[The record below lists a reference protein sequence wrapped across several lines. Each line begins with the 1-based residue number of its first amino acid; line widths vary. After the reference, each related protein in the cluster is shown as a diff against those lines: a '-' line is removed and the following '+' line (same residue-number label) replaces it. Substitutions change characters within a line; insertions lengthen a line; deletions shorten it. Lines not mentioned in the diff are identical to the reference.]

1 MRYNAKNQS
10 NVPPTPQKCL
20 YKNEIKRNI
29 FCFEIKVLM
38 ITVNLSR
45 YPLFSKLPDPESY
58 ILAVLDQQHAIFTA
72 QNSSL
77 LSYAS
82 KEVIEN
88 IQTSCIER
96 MDPVLDTLQESAD
109 RLAEYNSRL
118 PCLEKSVYKGK
129 VGEKLLEDYLTSN
142 LSSNEYSIQVVSKEK
157 HSGDIIL
164 ASKRVEVMID
174 SKYYTHT
181 VPTKEYEKLQRD
193 MKSRNIRCGI
203 LVSYSSK
210 IAKFNTTDIS
220 IYNDED
226 GLLCCIILIG
236 FAETIP
242 QAILQ
247 GIYFMEVINAKI
259 LEKTSAVEC
268 VKDSRFGEIL
278 KSYNGVYGLL
288 RSFEAHRKTVTDSIG
303 LFERQ
308 LNEQIISMKVL
319 LESKIS

>member
-1 MRYNAKNQS
+1 
-10 NVPPTPQKCL
+10 
-20 YKNEIKRNI
+20 
-29 FCFEIKVLM
+29 M

-58 ILAVLDQQHAIFTA
+58 ILAVLDQQHAIFNA

-88 IQTSCIER
+88 IQASCIER
-96 MDPVLDTLQESAD
+96 MDPVLETLQEAAD
-109 RLAEYNSRL
+109 ELADYKSRL
-118 PCLEKSVYKGK
+118 PCLEKSVDKGK

-142 LSSNEYSIQVVSKEK
+142 LSANEYTIQVVNKEK

-164 ASKRVEVMID
+164 ASKTLEVMID
-174 SKYYTHT
+174 SKYYNHT

-193 MKSRNIRCGI
+193 MKSRNVRCGI

-220 IYNDED
+220 IYNDQD
-226 GLLCCIILIG
+226 GLLCCVLIIG
-236 FAETIP
+236 FAEKIP
-242 QAILQ
+242 QSILQ
-247 GIYFMEVINAKI
+247 AVYFIEVINAKI
-259 LEKTSAVEC
+259 LEKSIPIES
-268 VKDSRFGEIL
+268 VKDSRFGDIL

-288 RSFEAHRKTVTDSIG
+288 RSFEAHKKTVTDSIS
-303 LFERQ
+303 LLERQ
-308 LNEQIISMKVL
+308 MNEQIITMKAL
-319 LESKIS
+319 LESKI

>member
-1 MRYNAKNQS
+1 M
-10 NVPPTPQKCL
+10 
-20 YKNEIKRNI
+20 
-29 FCFEIKVLM
+29 M

-58 ILAVLDQQHAIFTA
+58 ILAVLDQQHAIFNA

-88 IQTSCIER
+88 IQASCIER
-96 MDPVLDTLQESAD
+96 MDPVLETLQEAAD
-109 RLAEYNSRL
+109 ELADYKSRL
-118 PCLEKSVYKGK
+118 PCLEKSVDKGK

-142 LSSNEYSIQVVSKEK
+142 LSANEYTIQVVNKEK

-164 ASKRVEVMID
+164 ASKTLEVMID
-174 SKYYTHT
+174 SKYYNHT

-193 MKSRNIRCGI
+193 MKSRNVRCGI

-220 IYNDED
+220 IYNDQD
-226 GLLCCIILIG
+226 GLLCCVLIIG
-236 FAETIP
+236 FAEKIP
-242 QAILQ
+242 QSILQ
-247 GIYFMEVINAKI
+247 AVYFIEVINAKI
-259 LEKTSAVEC
+259 LEKSIPIEC
-268 VKDSRFGEIL
+268 VKDSRFGDIL

-288 RSFEAHRKTVTDSIG
+288 RSFEAHKKTVTDSIG
-303 LFERQ
+303 LLERQ
-308 LNEQIISMKVL
+308 MNEQIITMKAL
-319 LESKIS
+319 LESKI

>member
-1 MRYNAKNQS
+1 
-10 NVPPTPQKCL
+10 
-20 YKNEIKRNI
+20 
-29 FCFEIKVLM
+29 M

-58 ILAVLDQQHAIFTA
+58 ILAVLDQQHAIFNA

-88 IQTSCIER
+88 IQASCIER
-96 MDPVLDTLQESAD
+96 MDPVLETLQEAAD
-109 RLAEYNSRL
+109 ELADYKSRL
-118 PCLEKSVYKGK
+118 PCLEKSVDKGK

-142 LSSNEYSIQVVSKEK
+142 LSANEYTIQVVNKEK

-164 ASKRVEVMID
+164 ASKTLEVMID
-174 SKYYTHT
+174 SKYYNHT

-193 MKSRNIRCGI
+193 MKSRNVRCGI

-220 IYNDED
+220 IYNDQD
-226 GLLCCIILIG
+226 GLLCCVLIIG
-236 FAETIP
+236 FAEKIP
-242 QAILQ
+242 QSILQ
-247 GIYFMEVINAKI
+247 AVYFIEVINAKI
-259 LEKTSAVEC
+259 LEKSIPIEC
-268 VKDSRFGEIL
+268 VKDSRFGDIL

-288 RSFEAHRKTVTDSIG
+288 RSFEAHKKTVTDSIG
-303 LFERQ
+303 LLERQ
-308 LNEQIISMKVL
+308 MNEQIITMKAL
-319 LESKIS
+319 LESKI

>member
-1 MRYNAKNQS
+1 
-10 NVPPTPQKCL
+10 
-20 YKNEIKRNI
+20 
-29 FCFEIKVLM
+29 M

-58 ILAVLDQQHAIFTA
+58 ILAVLDQQHAIFNA

-88 IQTSCIER
+88 IQASCIER
-96 MDPVLDTLQESAD
+96 MDPVLETLQEAAD
-109 RLAEYNSRL
+109 ELADYKSRL
-118 PCLEKSVYKGK
+118 PCLEKSVDKGK

-142 LSSNEYSIQVVSKEK
+142 LSANEYTIQVVNKEK

-164 ASKRVEVMID
+164 ASKTLEVMID
-174 SKYYTHT
+174 SKYYNHT

-193 MKSRNIRCGI
+193 MKSRNVRCGI

-220 IYNDED
+220 IYNDQD
-226 GLLCCIILIG
+226 GLLCCVLIIG
-236 FAETIP
+236 FAEKIP
-242 QAILQ
+242 QSILQ
-247 GIYFMEVINAKI
+247 AVYFIEVINAKI
-259 LEKTSAVEC
+259 LEKSIPIES
-268 VKDSRFGEIL
+268 VKDSRFGDIL

-288 RSFEAHRKTVTDSIG
+288 RSFEAHKKTVTDSIG
-303 LFERQ
+303 LLERQ
-308 LNEQIISMKVL
+308 MNEQIITMKAL
-319 LESKIS
+319 LESKI

>member
-1 MRYNAKNQS
+1 
-10 NVPPTPQKCL
+10 
-20 YKNEIKRNI
+20 
-29 FCFEIKVLM
+29 M
-38 ITVNLSR
+38 ITINLSR
-45 YPLFSKLPDPESY
+45 YPLFSRLPDPEGY
-58 ILAVLDQQHAIFTA
+58 IIAILDQHHAVFKA
-72 QNSSL
+72 QDTSL
-77 LSYAS
+77 ISYTNT
-82 KEVIEN
+82 EVFGIVEE
-88 IQTSCIER
+88 SCNKKLDCVLESMKDTCSR
-96 MDPVLDTLQESAD
+96 RLDPLIDNLHRSTTT
-109 RLAEYNSRL
+109 LAEYNSRL
-118 PCLEKSVYKGK
+118 PCLEKSVDKGK
-129 VGEKLLEDYLTSN
+129 VGEKLLEDYLTTN

-164 ASKRVEVMID
+164 ASKRLEVMID
-174 SKYYTHT
+174 SKYYNHT

-203 LVSYSSK
+203 LISYSSK

-247 GIYFMEVINAKI
+247 AIYFIEVINAKI
-259 LEKTSAVEC
+259 VEKTSAIEC

>member
-1 MRYNAKNQS
+1 
-10 NVPPTPQKCL
+10 
-20 YKNEIKRNI
+20 
-29 FCFEIKVLM
+29 M

-45 YPLFSKLPDPESY
+45 YPLFGKLPDPESY
-58 ILAVLDQQHAIFTA
+58 ILAVLDQQHAIFNA

-88 IQTSCIER
+88 IQASCIER
-96 MDPVLDTLQESAD
+96 MDPVLETLQEAAD
-109 RLAEYNSRL
+109 ELAEYKSRL
-118 PCLEKSVYKGK
+118 PCLEKSVDKGK

-142 LSSNEYSIQVVSKEK
+142 LSANEYTIQVVTKEK

-164 ASKRVEVMID
+164 ASKRLEVMID
-174 SKYYTHT
+174 SKYYNHT

-210 IAKFNTTDIS
+210 VAKFNTTDMS
-220 IYNDED
+220 IYNDSD
-226 GLLCCIILIG
+226 GISCCIIVIG
-236 FAETIP
+236 FAERAP
-242 QAILQ
+242 QSILQ
-247 GIYFMEVINAKI
+247 AVYFLEVINAKI
-259 LEKTSAVEC
+259 IEKTSAVEC

-278 KSYNGVYGLL
+278 KAYNGVYGLL
-288 RSFEAHRKTVTDSIG
+288 RSFETHKKSLNDSIV

-308 LNEQIISMKVL
+308 MNEQIISMKTL
-319 LESKIS
+319 LESKI

>member
-1 MRYNAKNQS
+1 
-10 NVPPTPQKCL
+10 
-20 YKNEIKRNI
+20 
-29 FCFEIKVLM
+29 M

-45 YPLFSKLPDPESY
+45 YPLFGKLPDPESY
-58 ILAVLDQQHAIFTA
+58 ILAVLDQQHAIFNA

-88 IQTSCIER
+88 IQASCIER
-96 MDPVLDTLQESAD
+96 MDPVLETLQEAAD
-109 RLAEYNSRL
+109 ELAEYKSRL
-118 PCLEKSVYKGK
+118 PCLEKSVDKGK

-142 LSSNEYSIQVVSKEK
+142 LSANEYTIQVVTKEK

-164 ASKRVEVMID
+164 ASKRLEVMID
-174 SKYYTHT
+174 SKYYNHT

-210 IAKFNTTDIS
+210 VAKFNTTDMS
-220 IYNDED
+220 IYNDSD
-226 GLLCCIILIG
+226 GISCCIIIIG
-236 FAETIP
+236 FAERAP
-242 QAILQ
+242 QSILQ
-247 GIYFMEVINAKI
+247 AVYFLEVINAKI
-259 LEKTSAVEC
+259 IEKTSAVEC

-278 KSYNGVYGLL
+278 KAYNGVYGLL
-288 RSFEAHRKTVTDSIG
+288 RSFETHKKSLNDSIV

-308 LNEQIISMKVL
+308 MNEQIISMKTL
-319 LESKIS
+319 LESKI

>member
-1 MRYNAKNQS
+1 
-10 NVPPTPQKCL
+10 
-20 YKNEIKRNI
+20 
-29 FCFEIKVLM
+29 M

-45 YPLFSKLPDPESY
+45 YPLFGKLPDPESY
-58 ILAVLDQQHAIFTA
+58 ILAVLDQQHAIFNA

-88 IQTSCIER
+88 IQASCIER
-96 MDPVLDTLQESAD
+96 MDPVLETLQEAAD
-109 RLAEYNSRL
+109 ELAEYKSRL
-118 PCLEKSVYKGK
+118 PCLEKSVDKGK

-142 LSSNEYSIQVVSKEK
+142 LSANEYTIQVVTKEK

-164 ASKRVEVMID
+164 ASKRLEVMID
-174 SKYYTHT
+174 SKYYNHT

-210 IAKFNTTDIS
+210 VAKFNTTDMS
-220 IYNDED
+220 IYNDSD
-226 GLLCCIILIG
+226 GISCCIIVIG
-236 FAETIP
+236 FAERAP
-242 QAILQ
+242 QSILQ
-247 GIYFMEVINAKI
+247 AVYFLEVINAKI
-259 LEKTSAVEC
+259 IDKTSAVEC

-278 KSYNGVYGLL
+278 KAYNGVYGLL
-288 RSFEAHRKTVTDSIG
+288 RSFETHKKSLNDSIV

-308 LNEQIISMKVL
+308 MNEQIISMKTL
-319 LESKIS
+319 LESKI

>member
-1 MRYNAKNQS
+1 
-10 NVPPTPQKCL
+10 
-20 YKNEIKRNI
+20 
-29 FCFEIKVLM
+29 M

-45 YPLFSKLPDPESY
+45 YPLFGKLPDPESY
-58 ILAVLDQQHAIFTA
+58 ILAVLDQQHAIFNA

-88 IQTSCIER
+88 IQASCIER
-96 MDPVLDTLQESAD
+96 MDPVLETLQEAAD
-109 RLAEYNSRL
+109 ELAEYKSRL
-118 PCLEKSVYKGK
+118 PCLEKSVDKGK

-142 LSSNEYSIQVVSKEK
+142 LSANEYTIQVVTKEK

-164 ASKRVEVMID
+164 ASKRLEVMID
-174 SKYYTHT
+174 SKYYNHT

-210 IAKFNTTDIS
+210 VAKFNTTDMS
-220 IYNDED
+220 IYNDSD
-226 GLLCCIILIG
+226 GISCCIIVIG
-236 FAETIP
+236 FAERAP
-242 QAILQ
+242 QSILQ
-247 GIYFMEVINAKI
+247 AVYFLEVINAKI
-259 LEKTSAVEC
+259 IEKSSAVEC

-278 KSYNGVYGLL
+278 KAYNGVYGLL
-288 RSFEAHRKTVTDSIG
+288 RSFETHKKSLNDSIV

-308 LNEQIISMKVL
+308 MNEQIISMKTL
-319 LESKIS
+319 LESKI